1 VHFVGG
7 NFCLK
12 TRKKNQKNQK
22 NQKKSKN
29 RKESLEK
36 QQTAAPLMPT
46 TYFYFVTMPYILYEL
61 TFFMK

>member
-7 NFCLK
+7 TFCLK
-12 TRKKNQKNQK
+12 TRKKNQK

-36 QQTAAPLMPT
+36 QQTAAPHMPT
-46 TYFYFVTMPYILYEL
+46 TYFYFVTMSYIMYEL